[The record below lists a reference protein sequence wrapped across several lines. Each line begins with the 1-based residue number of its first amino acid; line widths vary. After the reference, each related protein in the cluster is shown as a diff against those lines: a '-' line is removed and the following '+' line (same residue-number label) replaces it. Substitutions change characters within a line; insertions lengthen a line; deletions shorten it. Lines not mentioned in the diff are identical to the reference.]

1 MIQKTGNSETFLCH
15 DFKCAPIWWGKGR
28 GGTNN
33 TQTECGQNYTDTMSV
48 RNLLS
53 FKKDKSDFLYI
64 LFHNI
69 LLNNW

>member
-1 MIQKTGNSETFLCH
+1 MISNVLQYG
-15 DFKCAPIWWGKGR
+15 GKGR

>member
-1 MIQKTGNSETFLCH
+1 MV
-15 DFKCAPIWWGKGR
+15 GKGR

-53 FKKDKSDFLYI
+53 FNKDKSDFLYI